1 MKEIENAFWVGEY
14 NQAISEFYDFFS
26 MYNAS
31 LGKYEDAI
39 YLAMLSLK
47 NITKVLGVNEL
58 PVADKH
64 YQLGNIYF
72 KMGKKDESLR

>member
-1 MKEIENAFWVGEY
+1 
-14 NQAISEFYDFFS
+14 

-31 LGKYEDAI
+31 IGKYDESI
-39 YLAMLSLK
+39 QLAKLSLK
-47 NITKVLGVNEL
+47 NIIKVLGVNEL

-72 KMGKKDESLR
+72 KMGRKE